1 MSIQRKIIIHQPEFG
16 QFIYEIRLLM
26 ELTQE
31 QFAMVIGVT
40 FPTVNRWENGHTK
53 PSKLAVQQIE
63 ALVEKLGD
71 KGQTILAKYNQDFPT
86 GLNVFI
92 NQ

>member
-1 MSIQRKIIIHQPEFG
+1 MSIQKKIVIHQPEIG

-26 ELTQE
+26 GLTQE
-31 QFAMVIGVT
+31 ELAIIIGVT

-63 ALVEKLGD
+63 SLVGKLGE
-71 KGQTILAKYNQDFPT
+71 KGQKILAQYNQKISDFA
-86 GLNVFI
+86 
-92 NQ
+92 

>member
-1 MSIQRKIIIHQPEFG
+1 MSIQKKIIIHQPEFG
-16 QFIYEIRLLM
+16 QFIYEIRLSM

-53 PSKLAVQQIE
+53 PSKLAIHQIE
-63 ALVEKLGD
+63 DLLEKLGD
-71 KGQTILAKYNQDFPT
+71 KGQTILAKHSPDYSNWA
-86 GLNVFI
+86 
-92 NQ
+92 

>member
-1 MSIQRKIIIHQPEFG
+1 MNVNSKKIIIHQPEIG

-26 ELTQE
+26 GLTQE
-31 QFAMVIGVT
+31 ELAIIIGVT

-63 ALVEKLGD
+63 FLVEKLG
-71 KGQTILAKYNQDFPT
+71 KQGQILLAKYNQQVS
-86 GLNVFI
+86 GLA
-92 NQ
+92 

>member
-1 MSIQRKIIIHQPEFG
+1 MPIQKKIIIHQPEFG
-16 QFIYEIRLLM
+16 QFIYEIRLSM
-26 ELTQE
+26 QLTQE

-53 PSKLAVQQIE
+53 PSKLAVHQIE

-71 KGQTILAKYNQDFPT
+71 KGQTILAKYSPDYSNWA
-86 GLNVFI
+86 
-92 NQ
+92 